1 MRLFYRR
8 RNVFFGLYAVL
19 ISSFIFF
26 LPLILKADEAD
37 FYDENIFYIQSMVDN
52 LVREKITIANLL
64 FSTEKFAKGIAVEFE
79 IKENGIDVM
88 LLQNK
93 NIVHAYCSFEKNKKI
108 TVEQEDV
115 LDNFFSRITN
125 KYSIIRTAKISLREA
140 VDLVENSENGFAYKA
155 YVEFSGNWANYKIY
169 LLVNDKPLQVI
180 VDIESGRIVG
190 RYNESTDE

>member
-93 NIVHAYCSFEKNKKI
+93 NIVHAYCSFEKNQKI

>member
-52 LVREKITIANLL
+52 LVRENITIANLL

-93 NIVHAYCSFEKNKKI
+93 NIVHAHCSFEKNKKI